1 MQRPFGAP
9 RFHLDENASS
19 AAPPLASPP
28 PAAPPPSA
36 PPPSPSGSG
45 AEPPSGPYRPEGLP
59 DHLAGA
65 NDRETVDKLFKAFDG
80 YRRGEAERGAVPK
93 TAADYA
99 FEASDK
105 LKPFVQNF
113 DKDPVYAA
121 ARDIAHKAGMTDKVF
136 KAFIPGLLEHLVEGG
151 LVDQP
156 VDAKAQLRTL
166 APSNV
171 AGDDAAK
178 EAAGAKRVRDNVAW
192 VDGAKA
198 QGAFGD
204 PNDPG
209 AKEIADFFA
218 STLASDP
225 RAHRAIEWLRGKD
238 AEPRPALPASGS
250 GAGTAD
256 LTARI
261 NDPRGNPNSP
271 QFDRAFAA
279 ETDRMLQQQYGN

>member
-1 MQRPFGAP
+1 
-9 RFHLDENASS
+9 
-19 AAPPLASPP
+19 
-28 PAAPPPSA
+28 
-36 PPPSPSGSG
+36 
-45 AEPPSGPYRPEGLP
+45 LP

-80 YRRGEAERGAVPK
+80 YRRSEADRGAVPK

-99 FEASDK
+99 FDASDK

-121 ARDIAHKAGMTDKVF
+121 AREIALKAGMTDKVF

-156 VDAKAQLRTL
+156 IDAKAQLRAL

-178 EAAGAKRVRDNVAW
+178 EAAASKRVRDNVAW

-238 AEPRPALPASGS
+238 AEPRPALPGSGS
-250 GAGTAD
+250 GSGSAD

-271 QFDRAFAA
+271 QFNRDFAA
-279 ETDRMLQQQYGN
+279 ETDRMLQAQYGN